1 MNKEKRRVPKLRF
14 PGFTEDWEQ
23 RKLSQITAR
32 VTRKNGSQSDLPL
45 TISAQD
51 GLVDQRKYFNRQVAS
66 RDMSN
71 YYLIKKGEFAYNKSY
86 SEGYPFGAVKRLDYY
101 DIGALST
108 LYILFEITDKNI
120 SSDFIASY
128 YKTHLWY
135 KEISKRAAEGARNHG
150 LLNISTDDF
159 FDSELNI
166 PNSIEEQ
173 IKIGNFI
180 KQFDKFITLHQ
191 RKLEH
196 LNLKKKALLQKLF
209 PKNGERY
216 PELRFPGFTD
226 AWEQRKFL
234 DLLDAQNG
242 IRRGPFGSSLKK
254 DSFVK
259 KSDYVVYEQQNAIY
273 DNYETRYFISKEKY
287 NELIRFNIQPGDF
300 IMSGAGTIG
309 RISMVPDGI
318 KKGVFNQALIR
329 FKVNKD
335 SINPLYF
342 LKFMQSDMMQKLLTQ
357 ANPGSA
363 MTNLVPMDELK
374 KWDVTIPSLEEQ
386 NRISTF
392 INQIDEF
399 ITLHQ
404 RKLEHLQLQK
414 KALLQQMF
422 V

>member
-1 MNKEKRRVPKLRF
+1 MSGAKKMVPKRRFKKFLNA
-14 PGFTEDWEQ
+14 GDWEQ
-23 RKLSQITAR
+23 CKLSDITE
-32 VTRKNGSQSDLPL
+32 VIMGQSPSSKNYTDNPNDDILVQGNADLK
-45 TISAQD
+45 D
-51 GLVDQRKYFNRQVAS
+51 GKVV
-66 RDMSN
+66 
-71 YYLIKKGEFAYNKSY
+71 
-86 SEGYPFGAVKRLDYY
+86 PRLW
-101 DIGALST
+101 T
-108 LYILFEITDKNI
+108 KEITKTIDKGGIILTVRAPVGDVAKTDYKVVLGRGVAGIKGNDYI
-120 SSDFIASY
+120 YQFLQKLQYNRYWVSLSS
-128 YKTHLWY
+128 
-135 KEISKRAAEGARNHG
+135 G
-150 LLNISTDDF
+150 STFESINSNDIKDLII
-159 FDSELNI
+159 DI
-166 PNSIEEQ
+166 PSIEEQ
-173 IKIGNFI
+173 TKISMLLNNVNSI
-180 KQFDKFITLHQ
+180 ITLHQ
-191 RKLEH
+191 RKLDK
-196 LNLKKKALLQKLF
+196 LQATKKALLQEMF
-209 PKNGERY
+209 PEEGQDKPKR
-216 PELRFPGFTD
+216 RFKGFTD

-273 DNYETRYFISKEKY
+273 DNYETRYFISQEKY

-342 LKFMQSDMMQKLLTQ
+342 LKFMQSDMMQKQLTQ

-374 KWDVTIPSLEEQ
+374 KWEVTIPSLEEQ

-404 RKLEHLQLQK
+404 RKLDKLKNLKQAYLNE
-414 KALLQQMF
+414 MF

>member
-1 MNKEKRRVPKLRF
+1 MSKEKRRVPKLRF

-23 RKLSQITAR
+23 RKLATLYKRVNERNDGTLGRDKWISVAKMYFQDPDKVQSNNLDTRTYVMKIGDIAFEGHPNNEFKFGRFVLNDIGTGIISELFPIYRPIT
-32 VTRKNGSQSDLPL
+32 
-45 TISAQD
+45 
-51 GLVDQRKYFNRQVAS
+51 
-66 RDMSN
+66 
-71 YYLIKKGEFAYNKSY
+71 E
-86 SEGYPFGAVKRLDYY
+86 Y
-101 DIGALST
+101 DIDFWKYAIQLERIMGPIFAKSITSSGNSSNKLDHNHFLNQELLVPNIDEQKQIGSLLSLVT
-108 LYILFEITDKNI
+108 
-120 SSDFIASY
+120 
-128 YKTHLWY
+128 
-135 KEISKRAAEGARNHG
+135 
-150 LLNISTDDF
+150 
-159 FDSELNI
+159 
-166 PNSIEEQ
+166 
-173 IKIGNFI
+173 KI
-180 KQFDKFITLHQ
+180 ITLHQ
-191 RKLEH
+191 RKLDN
-196 LNLKKKALLQKLF
+196 LKLKKKALLQKLF
-209 PKNGERY
+209 PKDGERY

-234 DLLDAQNG
+234 DLLDTQNG

-273 DNYETRYFISKEKY
+273 DNYVTRYYISKEKY

-329 FKVNKD
+329 FKVDKN
-335 SINPLYF
+335 SVNPLYF
-342 LKFMQSDMMQKLLTQ
+342 LKFMQSDMMQKQLTQ

-386 NRISTF
+386 SKISNF

-404 RKLEHLQLQK
+404 HKLDRLISIK
-414 KALLQQMF
+414 KGLLQQLF

>member
-1 MNKEKRRVPKLRF
+1 MAKNNKMPVIRF
-14 PGFTEDWEQ
+14 SGYTNVWEQ
-23 RKLSQITAR
+23 RKLNDFVTIRRGLTYKPSDIAENGIR
-32 VTRKNGSQSDLPL
+32 VLRSSNIDEDQFIKSNDDVFVNIDAVNIPFAKNGDILITSANGSSRLVGKHTIINDIAENSTVHGGFMLLAESNNPLFTDALLSSNWYKRFINTYVAGGNGAIGNLSKSDLESQSVMVP
-45 TISAQD
+45 
-51 GLVDQRKYFNRQVAS
+51 
-66 RDMSN
+66 
-71 YYLIKKGEFAYNKSY
+71 
-86 SEGYPFGAVKRLDYY
+86 SE
-101 DIGALST
+101 
-108 LYILFEITDKNI
+108 
-120 SSDFIASY
+120 
-128 YKTHLWY
+128 H
-135 KEISKRAAEGARNHG
+135 
-150 LLNISTDDF
+150 
-159 FDSELNI
+159 
-166 PNSIEEQ
+166 EQ
-173 IKIGNFI
+173 IKIGQWYGSIN
-180 KQFDKFITLHQ
+180 QLITLHQ
-191 RKLEH
+191 RKLEK
-196 LNLKKKALLQKLF
+196 LKLTKKALLQKLF
-209 PKNGERY
+209 PQNGSKL
-216 PELRFPGFTD
+216 PELRFKGFTD

-342 LKFMQSDMMQKLLTQ
+342 LKFMQSDMMQKQLTQ

-392 INQIDEF
+392 INQIDAF
-399 ITLHQ
+399 ITLHH
-404 RKLEHLQLQK
+404 RKLEMLKNIKKGLLQK
-414 KALLQQMF
+414 MF